1 VSQADFIILVKSRQA
16 GERVM
21 ESLKRFLERTLK
33 LKINQEKS
41 RVVPTNQVTFLGF
54 TFRGTKI
61 CWLEKAFR
69 EFKRRGKELTG
80 RSWFV

>member
-33 LKINQEKS
+33 LKINQ
-41 RVVPTNQVTFLGF
+41 
-54 TFRGTKI
+54 
-61 CWLEKAFR
+61 
-69 EFKRRGKELTG
+69 
-80 RSWFV
+80 